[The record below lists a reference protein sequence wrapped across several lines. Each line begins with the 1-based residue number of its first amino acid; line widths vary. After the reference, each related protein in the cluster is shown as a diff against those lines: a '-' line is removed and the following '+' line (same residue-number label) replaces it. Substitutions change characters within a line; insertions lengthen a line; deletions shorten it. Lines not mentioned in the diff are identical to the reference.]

1 MSRSKRAIVY
11 LAAALAAAGAMWA
24 CGSPASEGHHAAEK
38 ATPAPAPP
46 TPDTTPFESLRTPAG
61 MVIRLDAPTPTPA
74 PTK

>member
-1 MSRSKRAIVY
+1 MRKTLGF
-11 LAAALAAAGAMWA
+11 LAAALTAVAVS
-24 CGSPASEGHHAAEK
+24 CGSPASESHPVAEK

-74 PTK
+74 PSK